1 MSSTKSQ
8 QHKSSNIQLF
18 VCINPLVLCD
28 YSKVKT
34 NLTEVISF
42 CRIKYILL
50 HQINCFLFSFIFS
63 QVFRYDDIQRRG
75 LCLQADGCR
84 GGGAVLAIR
93 CAEEGAVLAHRYCFF
108 PNPCANYSF
117 FFAKSFFSTKRNS
130 SKSIN
135 LSHSKNKR
143 ISYGFYFLF
152 YF

>member
-18 VCINPLVLCD
+18 VCINPLMLCD

-84 GGGAVLAIR
+84 GGGCA
-93 CAEEGAVLAHRYCFF
+93 CYQMGAEEEGLCLLTGIVFF

-117 FFAKSFFSTKRNS
+117 FRQNEIHRSP
-130 SKSIN
+130 
-135 LSHSKNKR
+135 
-143 ISYGFYFLF
+143 
-152 YF
+152 

>member
-18 VCINPLVLCD
+18 VCINPIVLYD

-93 CAEEGAVLAHRYCFF
+93 WVQRRGLCLLSDGCRGGGAVLANRYCFL
-108 PNPCANYSF
+108 
-117 FFAKSFFSTKRNS
+117 
-130 SKSIN
+130 SKP
-135 LSHSKNKR
+135 LC
-143 ISYGFYFLF
+143 
-152 YF
+152 